1 MIGRVKANLI
11 TSEKGNN
18 RENVVWIR
26 VCELQDSVKSELTT
40 SPRRSSCLVISQSNH
55 SSSMTSTYFRAG
67 TTKKSVVRTQFTY
80 VKERKHPSPI
90 IMTKQF
96 CYIQHAHTRKTSMR
110 KI

>member
-90 IMTKQF
+90 MTNNFITYNMHIHVKHQ
-96 CYIQHAHTRKTSMR
+96 
-110 KI
+110 